1 MICTKCFERILHYR
15 FHNCVSTE
23 LSHYT
28 FIEVERILWLNKKIC
43 FLTVL
48 RRLINFR
55 QSTIFDRKCTIEC
68 TYLYIRVIFRVEE
81 WILLNSREWWPLVSK
96 ELIFIFQSICFIS
109 CHIFCW
115 ISSQWHYV
123 FSRKCSCGQPH
134 TNFHKLRRSTCNKH
148 RFQVRLFHSLF
159 CSHSPIISCTWH
171 DFQRLTLKIR
181 QALFYE
187 NINWVNVL
195 RII

>member
-1 MICTKCFERILHYR
+1 M
-15 FHNCVSTE
+15 HNSM
-23 LSHYT
+23 YI
-28 FIEVERILWLNKKIC
+28 FI
-43 FLTVL
+43 
-48 RRLINFR
+48 
-55 QSTIFDRKCTIEC
+55 
-68 TYLYIRVIFRVEE
+68 YPGYIGLVFRVEE